1 MKTHIDIV
9 SFLLLSIYL
18 PAEMLCPPKYTLIS
32 DFLNGW
38 TQCAAVSTCLSETIA
53 PPQYNRLPL
62 NRPTIHG
69 YSLASV
75 SLPPTIRSL
84 RPRTPQTENE
94 VYNAIQI
101 FITQNIMI
109 QLTNNMI
116 YKLDSP
122 QSHDLNDVGRAY
134 ATLNSNKRINV
145 ESILSS
151 QISETL

>member
-1 MKTHIDIV
+1 M
-9 SFLLLSIYL
+9 
-18 PAEMLCPPKYTLIS
+18 
-32 DFLNGW
+32 
-38 TQCAAVSTCLSETIA
+38 
-53 PPQYNRLPL
+53 
-62 NRPTIHG
+62 
-69 YSLASV
+69 
-75 SLPPTIRSL
+75 
-84 RPRTPQTENE
+84 
-94 VYNAIQI
+94 
-101 FITQNIMI
+101 MI